1 MTDNNNPNIPFV
13 EAPVTVSTD
22 GDEVFRVVTTSA
34 ITQVEQ
40 VRCYDE
46 TLEHIAS
53 EHPEFT
59 NFVPS
64 LEHAVHDTIAAPT
77 SVLASNSAIHAN
89 SYKYVSERHSR
100 GNSHLV
106 VAVKVL
112 EGTSGL
118 LKTAYFTGEYSGEV
132 VYEEP
137 ATEQGDG

>member
-1 MTDNNNPNIPFV
+1 MTDDDSTDIPFLG
-13 EAPVTVSTD
+13 APVTISTD
-22 GDEVFRVVTTSA
+22 GVEVFRVVATNA
-34 ITQVEQ
+34 IAQVEQ

-46 TLEHIAS
+46 TLEHIAN

-77 SVLASNSAIHAN
+77 AVLASNSTIHAN
-89 SYKYVSERHSR
+89 SYKFVSERHSR

-118 LKTAYFTGEYSGEV
+118 LKTAYFTGEHSGEV

-137 ATEQGDG
+137 ATEQEDG